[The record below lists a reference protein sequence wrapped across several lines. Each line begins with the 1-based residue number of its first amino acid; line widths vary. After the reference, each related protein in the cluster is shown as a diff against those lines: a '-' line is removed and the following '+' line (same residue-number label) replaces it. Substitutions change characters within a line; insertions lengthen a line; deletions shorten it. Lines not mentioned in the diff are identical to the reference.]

1 MGVHEGNLLLIVLT
15 VVVVMGVESC
25 YNIMMC
31 VAIEVMVSFV
41 LHTSY
46 LTFMT
51 A

>member
-1 MGVHEGNLLLIVLT
+1 MGVHEGNLLLIVLI

-25 YNIMMC
+25 YMMC